1 MIEFLMNKYYF
12 YYDRQVSD
20 QSLRLSSIASIVHT
34 SILAL

>member
-20 QSLRLSSIASIVHT
+20 QLIRLSSLASIVHT
-34 SILAL
+34 CILAL